1 MNTIKPEYINII
13 ASSKLFEGICADEI
27 IGLLPC
33 LSATEQN
40 YKKDSYIYHMGDTTT
55 KIGLVISGCVHLV
68 KEDYWGNH
76 TILSEVMPG
85 EFFGEAYACLKTES
99 LAISCVSTEPT
110 TIIFLDIQ
118 KIITVCTSACNFHTR
133 LIQNLMMVLAQK
145 NVLLTQ
151 KLDHI
156 SKRSTRDKLLSYLS
170 AQAAKQ
176 HSNTFTIPFNRQQLA
191 DYLSVDRSAMSSE
204 LCKLR
209 DQGLLTFYK
218 NSFTLSQLS
227 MAVLK

>member
-1 MNTIKPEYINII
+1 MIKIKPEYIKII
-13 ASSKLFEGICADEI
+13 ESSKLFEGISADEI
-27 IGLLPC
+27 VGLLPC

-40 YKKDSYIYHMGDTTT
+40 YKKDCYIYQMGDTTT
-55 KIGLVISGCVHLV
+55 KIGLVLSGCVHLV

-76 TILSEVMPG
+76 TILSEVMAG

-99 LAISCVSTEPT
+99 LTISCVATEPT
-110 TIIFLDIQ
+110 TILFLDIQ
-118 KIITVCTSACNFHTR
+118 KVITVCTSACNFHSR

-151 KLDHI
+151 KLDHV

-170 AQAAKQ
+170 AQATKQ

-218 NSFTLSQLS
+218 NSFTLSQIS
-227 MAVLK
+227 MEELK

>member
-1 MNTIKPEYINII
+1 MNTLKSEYINII
-13 ASSKLFEGICADEI
+13 ASSKLFEGIKADEI
-27 IGLLPC
+27 VGLLPC

-40 YKKDSYIYHMGDTTT
+40 YKKDSYIYQMGDTIN
-55 KIGLVISGCVHLV
+55 KIGLVLSGCVHLV

-76 TILSEVMPG
+76 TILSEVMLG
-85 EFFGEAYACLKTES
+85 EFFGEAFACLPTES
-99 LAISCVSTEPT
+99 IGISCVTTEPT
-110 TIIFLDIQ
+110 KVLFLDIK

-133 LIQNLMMVLAQK
+133 LIQNLMMILAQK

-156 SKRSTRDKLLSYLS
+156 SKRSTKEKLLSYLS
-170 AQAAKQ
+170 AQATKQ
-176 HSNTFTIPFNRQQLA
+176 KSNTFTIPFNRQQLA

-209 DQGLLTFYK
+209 DQGLLTFHK
-218 NSFTLSQLS
+218 NSFTLSQSS
-227 MAVLK
+227 MDEFL